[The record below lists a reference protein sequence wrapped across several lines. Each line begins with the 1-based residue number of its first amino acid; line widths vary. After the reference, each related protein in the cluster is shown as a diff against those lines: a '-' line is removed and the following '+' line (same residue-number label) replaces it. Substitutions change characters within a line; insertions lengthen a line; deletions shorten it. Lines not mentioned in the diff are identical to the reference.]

1 MVSINPSIINM
12 TVFSPF
18 KQYFR
23 LFSDITMK
31 RFAPLS
37 ILFAVSSF
45 VVISSLPAQ
54 AQEGDMFPSKSAAL
68 QRAKH
73 LKCSGVFQMGD
84 QWMPCKDF
92 NTYEKAVKNEK

>member
-1 MVSINPSIINM
+1 
-12 TVFSPF
+12 
-18 KQYFR
+18 
-23 LFSDITMK
+23 MK
-31 RFAPLS
+31 RLS
-37 ILFAVSSF
+37 FLPSLFLVPFF
-45 VVISSLPAQ
+45 VGVASLPAQ

-68 QRAKH
+68 QRANH